1 MKWQNGDRYEGDWI
15 DGIRQG
21 KGCYTSKSSGNKY
34 DGEYNN
40 DKKEGSGKYIWSNGD
55 WYDGAWSGGL
65 RHGQGVYV
73 WKEKNENSEEIEE
86 IGRYEGDW
94 KDGIKSLAL
103 SSVSSSSCWA
113 FLNLARLRAAISSA
127 SSI

>member
-1 MKWQNGDRYEGDWI
+1 MYAEEGFFCRCTLKQKAKVQVILKNVLLKHCRKHIWCGFLRYEGDWI

-73 WKEKNENSEEIEE
+73 WKEKNE
-86 IGRYEGDW
+86 
-94 KDGIKSLAL
+94 K
-103 SSVSSSSCWA
+103 
-113 FLNLARLRAAISSA
+113 
-127 SSI
+127 